1 MKTRVLTATY
11 FMLALT
17 LGFLSRLLTPYIFD
31 IIIGALAIMGAVEV
45 GRVFERSRQFNNIY
59 LVGSFTAVL
68 YVGFVFAFTNNWAW
82 QYYLLLVL
90 ALMVAYFA
98 ITFILT
104 IALKKQTSRE
114 MSKYQTNDKI
124 VVYAL
129 KKAINTSVIV
139 VYPTLL
145 FATLFIL
152 NHFNALNRSSVVSSV
167 PFDFYI
173 LLTVFFVT
181 IFTDTLAMLVGSA
194 VRGPKLCPLISPN
207 KTISGA
213 VGGLIGGV
221 AAAFIIYGLFSIN
234 PYFVTAFNN
243 VASLWTVA
251 IFGVVGSIVS
261 QCGDIFASWLK
272 RRARV
277 KDYGTIFPGHGG
289 VMDRVDGLIFNSAF
303 MLICILILF

>member
-1 MKTRVLTATY
+1 MKTRILTSTY

-17 LGFLSRLLTPYIFD
+17 LGFLSRLITPYIFD

-68 YVGFVFAFTNNWAW
+68 YVGFVFAFTNNWHW
-82 QYYLLLVL
+82 EYYLLLVL
-90 ALMVAYFA
+90 ALMLIYFA

-104 IALKKQTSRE
+104 IAMKKQTSRE
-114 MSKYQTNDKI
+114 MSKYQTNDK
-124 VVYAL
+124 VAVYAL
-129 KKAINTSVIV
+129 KKAINTAVIV

-152 NHFNALNRSSVVSSV
+152 NHFNALNISAAVASV

-194 VRGPKLCPLISPN
+194 VKGPKLCPLISPN

-221 AAAFIIYGLFSIN
+221 AAVFIIYGLFSIN
-234 PYFVTAFNN
+234 ANFVTVFNN

-251 IFGVVGSIVS
+251 IFGVVGSIIS

>member
-11 FMLALT
+11 IVIALVIA
-17 LGFLSRLLTPYIFD
+17 FLSRLLTPYIFD
-31 IIIGALAIMGAVEV
+31 ILVGALAIMGAVEV

-59 LVGSFTAVL
+59 LVGSFAAVL
-68 YVGFVFAFTNNWAW
+68 YVGFVFAFTNNWVW
-82 QYYLLLVL
+82 QYYLLLIL
-90 ALMVAYFA
+90 ALMLAYFI

-104 IALKKQTSRE
+104 LALKKQTMRE
-114 MSKYQTNDKI
+114 ISKYQVTDKI
-124 VVYAL
+124 ALYAL

-152 NHFNALNRSSVVSSV
+152 NHFNSLSISNQVLGVG
-167 PFDFYI
+167 FDYYI
-173 LLTVFFVT
+173 LITVFLVT
-181 IFTDTLAMLVGSA
+181 TMTDTLAMLIGSA
-194 VRGPKLCPLISPN
+194 IKGPKLCPRISPN

-213 VGGLIGGV
+213 VGGLFGGV
-221 AAAFIIYGLFSIN
+221 LSAFIVYLLFSIN
-234 PYFVTAFNN
+234 KDFVTVFNS
-243 VASLWTVA
+243 VTSLWTVA
-251 IFGVVGSIVS
+251 AFGVFGSIIS

-303 MLICILILF
+303 MLIYILILL

>member
-11 FMLALT
+11 FMIALAI
-17 LGFLSRLLTPYIFD
+17 GFVSRLLTPYIFD

-59 LVGSFTAVL
+59 LVGSFSAVL

-82 QYYLLLVL
+82 QYYLLLVIS
-90 ALMVAYFA
+90 LMLVY
-98 ITFILT
+98 FILT
-104 IALKKQTSRE
+104 FLLTIILKKQTMRE
-114 MSKYQTNDKI
+114 ISKYQVTDKI
-124 VVYAL
+124 AIYAL

-152 NHFNALNRSSVVSSV
+152 NHFNSLSISSAVSGV
-167 PFDFYI
+167 PFDYYI

-181 IFTDTLAMLVGSA
+181 IMTDTLAMLIGSA
-194 VRGPKLCPLISPN
+194 VKGPKLCPRISPN

-221 AAAFIIYGLFSIN
+221 LSAFIIYWLFSIN
-234 PYFVTAFNN
+234 SNFETAFNS
-243 VASLWTVA
+243 VASLWSVA
-251 IFGVVGSIVS
+251 AFGVFGSIIS

-303 MLICILILF
+303 MLIYILILL